1 MILQLMFLRIYFV
14 VGTGNSS
21 RYPSSETILSFANI
35 ILTLKQKVK
44 IVTLEGLGVREVN
57 IVSHL
62 KSIIHIV
69 RQMLYEHGEE
79 GPRGAGIGGHR
90 HLCGRQAI
98 QGTD

>member
-1 MILQLMFLRIYFV
+1 
-14 VGTGNSS
+14 
-21 RYPSSETILSFANI
+21 
-35 ILTLKQKVK
+35 VK

-62 KSIIHIV
+62 ESITHVV

-90 HLCGRQAI
+90 HLCGWQAI